1 MKSCAP
7 GKVDLLVTGAT
18 GFLGGHLVQAALKR
32 GLKVRALGRNAVV
45 GLRLQEAGADFFPVD
60 LRDAKSVARACV
72 GVRQVV
78 HCGALSSAWGRRRDF
93 YDTNVTGTANVIA
106 GSMENGVERLVHI
119 SSPSVLSRF
128 EPQYDLDEEAG
139 FPERFVSLYSE
150 TKAQA
155 EELVNQAS
163 AHGLSTVILRPKAI
177 YGPGDT
183 AIFPRIIRLLST
195 GKMPILGDGACAT
208 NITHVTDVVQSIFQA
223 LAVDEAV
230 GETFLI
236 TGGEEVNLWDVIGT
250 IADNLGYA
258 RPARQI
264 TTAKAMRIGALLEFL
279 WRMLRLPGE
288 PPLTR
293 YKVSVMAC
301 SQTYSIDRARKILG
315 YEPQVSWRAGVA
327 DFLASLK
334 KTATSQDRKE
344 AKRVLAS
351 RDLEEAEGVL
361 AGRDLEGAGPPSL
374 TLFET
379 GATRA
384 WERPFGSG
392 RSWKKLLVP
401 AFAALLD
408 HPRHGPVL
416 FDTGYSTRFFPATDK
431 MPYRI
436 YRWTTPL
443 TMIEDE
449 NLVNRLQRAGVSP
462 AHVRWVVISHF
473 DPDHIG
479 GLMDFPNA
487 TFLCHHAAWSS
498 VAGKTGLAAMKAR
511 LLPGLLPGDFA
522 ARLRLLP
529 DPASDQIGPFE
540 HSLDLFGD
548 GLVRLV
554 MLPGHAPGMMGAFVF
569 APNHENSVF
578 LCADACW
585 SSTAF
590 MQDKTAGIHPLIAH
604 DKVAQGAT
612 YEKLRVLRKSM
623 PDTLVIPSH
632 CPEAW
637 ERYNRTV
644 KE

>member
-7 GKVDLLVTGAT
+7 GEADLLVTGAT
-18 GFLGGHLVQAALKR
+18 GFLGGHLVRTALQR
-32 GLKVRALGRNAVV
+32 GLKVRALGRNAAV
-45 GLRLQEAGADFFPVD
+45 GLQLQEAGADFFPVD
-60 LRDAKSVARACV
+60 LRDAKSVTQACLAV
-72 GVRQVV
+72 KQVV

-106 GSMENGVERLVHI
+106 GCREHRVERLVHI

-128 EPQYDLDEEAG
+128 EPQFDLDEDAG
-139 FPERFVSLYSE
+139 FPQRFVSLYSE

-155 EELVNQAS
+155 EKLVSQAS
-163 AHGLSTVILRPKAI
+163 ADGLSTVILRPKAI

-195 GKMPILGDGACAT
+195 GKMPIIGDGACAT
-208 NITHVTDVVQSIFQA
+208 NITHVLDVVQSIFQA

-230 GETFLI
+230 GEIFLI

-250 IADNLGYA
+250 IADTLGYA
-258 RPARQI
+258 RPTRQI

-279 WRMLRLPGE
+279 WRTLRLPGE

-293 YKVSVMAC
+293 YKVTVMAC
-301 SQTYSIDRARKILG
+301 SQTYSIDRARQILG
-315 YEPQVSWRAGVA
+315 YQPQVSWSDGVA
-327 DFLASLK
+327 DFLDNLKRSAPTPAPKPAQGVSAS
-334 KTATSQDRKE
+334 SDH
-344 AKRVLAS
+344 
-351 RDLEEAEGVL
+351 EEM
-361 AGRDLEGAGPPSL
+361 AGPTRL
-374 TLFET
+374 TLFKT

-401 AFAALLD
+401 AFAALLE
-408 HPRHGPVL
+408 HPHHGPVL
-416 FDTGYSTRFFPATDK
+416 FDTGYSTHFFPATDK

-443 TMIEDE
+443 TMTEDE
-449 NLVNRLQRAGVSP
+449 NLVNRLQQAGVSP
-462 AHVRWVVISHF
+462 AHVRWVFVSHF

-479 GLMDFPNA
+479 ALKDFPNA

-511 LLPGLLPGDFA
+511 LLPGLLPDDFA
-522 ARLRLLP
+522 ARVRLLP
-529 DPASDQIGPFE
+529 DPAGEPMGPFD

-548 GLVRLV
+548 ESVRLV
-554 MLPGHAPGMMGAFVF
+554 MLPGHAPGMMGAFVS
-569 APNHENSVF
+569 AQNHENPVF

-590 MQDKTAGIHPLIAH
+590 LQDKTAGIHPLIAH
-604 DKVAQGAT
+604 DKAAQGAT